1 MAKKRKKVKKP
12 AKKPARK
19 LGGRKKSDAKKRG
32 TKRATGS
39 QPRRKKT
46 LSKSG
51 KKKLKKTKVKAA
63 RKKPIARKKAVALKK
78 PKKKV
83 VKRKPVKRLAKKLAK
98 KISKEPVI
106 KAPVQN
112 KTEQALVVKK
122 EVLIEPTVVQQ
133 DAGHSEHRESFIPHV
148 TGLKAGAA
156 APYFSGT
163 DQNGNVV
170 SLNDFYGKTLV
181 LYFYPKDDTDG
192 CTAESC
198 SLRDEYPYLTGHNY
212 AVVGV
217 SADDIE
223 SHKKFAGKYLLPFS
237 LIADTNMEIIRAY
250 DVWGKKRLFDHIYD
264 GIVRTTFLI
273 KDGMIERVIT
283 SVNSKNHG
291 KQVMEG

>member
-1 MAKKRKKVKKP
+1 MAKKRKKVSKPARKP
-12 AKKPARK
+12 AKKLAGK
-19 LGGRKKSDAKKRG
+19 KKSVAKRKKSAPKK
-32 TKRATGS
+32 
-39 QPRRKKT
+39 KK
-46 LSKSG
+46 LVKSG
-51 KKKLKKTKVKAA
+51 KKTIKKTKVKGAKKKPLT
-63 RKKPIARKKAVALKK
+63 RKKTIARKKAT
-78 PKKKV
+78 KKV
-83 VKRKPVKRLAKKLAK
+83 VKRKPVKKLAE

-106 KAPVQN
+106 KTPVPE
-112 KTEQALVVKK
+112 KIEPAKPVEQK
-122 EVLIEPTVVQQ
+122 EVQVEPTVVQQ
-133 DAGHSEHRESFIPHV
+133 DAGHSELRESFIPHV
-148 TGLKAGAA
+148 TRLKAGGA

-198 SLRDEYPYLTGHNY
+198 SLRDEYPYLTMHNHS
-212 AVVGV
+212 VVGV

-223 SHKKFAGKYLLPFS
+223 SHKKFAGKYQLPFS
-237 LIADTNMEIIRAY
+237 LIADTNMEMIKAY

-264 GIVRTTFLI
+264 GIVRTTFII